1 MVKNVNGSIL
11 RSDDMHEYTVLEVY
25 SYNLKTSYDKLKL
38 KNFKMDDKLKIGQNI
53 ILTFEKET
61 LKVKLNSIVKTD
73 DVNKKFLIDTNKFQ
87 MVAQLKKY
95 FENKEQINN

>member
-1 MVKNVNGSIL
+1 
-11 RSDDMHEYTVLEVY
+11 MHEYTVLEVY